1 MCFTEGEKMTYEE
14 IVEKLKKV
22 YGKAKADKIEGHLAV
37 QFDIVGEGEGAL
49 YIEVNDGAID
59 VQPYEYYDK
68 NALVRI
74 TADVLMDIATGKLDF
89 ESAYNDQKLW
99 IEGDLGAALLL
110 KNIDIKSQATK
121 QAEDNAKADDVKA
134 EDTKADDVKADDV
147 KADTVKAA
155 EAKEN
160 VKKADEQATQKK
172 TPARK
177 TAKKTAKSSGKTSRR
192 K

>member
-49 YIEVNDGAID
+49 YIEVNDGVID

-110 KNIDIKSQATK
+110 KNIDIKGQVSK
-121 QAEDNAKADDVKA
+121 PAEDN
-134 EDTKADDVKADDV
+134 
-147 KADTVKAA
+147 VKAA
-155 EAKEN
+155 ET
-160 VKKADEQATQKK
+160 KKDEQAAPKK
-172 TPARK
+172 TSA
-177 TAKKTAKSSGKTSRR
+177 GKTSKRTTKTSGRTNRR

>member
-74 TADVLMDIATGKLDF
+74 TADVLMDIATGALDF
-89 ESAYNDQKLW
+89 ESAYNEQKLW

-110 KNIDIKSQATK
+110 KNIDIKNQIEK
-121 QAEDNAKADDVKA
+121 PAEDNTKADVAKVN
-134 EDTKADDVKADDV
+134 DTKADAAKVNDTKADAAKVNDT
-147 KADTVKAA
+147 KADAA
-155 EAKEN
+155 
-160 VKKADEQATQKK
+160 KADEQAAQKK

-177 TAKKTAKSSGKTSRR
+177 PAKKTAKSSGKNCRR